1 MKLSNKAYDTL
12 KAIFEILV
20 LLATFW
26 VDIASAWNLPY
37 VEPIQK
43 TLMAAS
49 AVILGILK
57 ISTAKYNKDLYADS
71 KEERDDELN
80 PDIVSHED
88 KDGVG

>member
-26 VDIASAWNLPY
+26 VDISTAWNLPY
-37 VEPIQK
+37 TEPIQK

-57 ISTAKYNKDLYADS
+57 ISTAKYNKDLADIDIDDLEGA
-71 KEERDDELN
+71 EENE
-80 PDIVSHED
+80 
-88 KDGVG
+88 VGLG

>member
-26 VDIASAWNLPY
+26 VDVASAWNLPY

-57 ISTAKYNKDLYADS
+57 ISTAKYNKDLADIDVDDLEG
-71 KEERDDELN
+71 EEFDE
-80 PDIVSHED
+80 
-88 KDGVG
+88 VGLG

>member
-1 MKLSNKAYDTL
+1 MKLSNKTYDIL

-26 VDIASAWNLPY
+26 VDISTAWNLPY
-37 VEPIQK
+37 TEPIQK

-57 ISTAKYNKDLYADS
+57 ISTAKYNKDLAEIDVDDLEGS
-71 KEERDDELN
+71 DDIEE
-80 PDIVSHED
+80 S
-88 KDGVG
+88 VG